1 MIASFKDSD
10 LEAFYYAG
18 PGRRTRRMPAAIH
31 KVLRRKLDQLFS
43 AVDLRDLRVPPG
55 NRLQA
60 LKGDREGYHSI
71 RVSDQRFDKLTALSE
86 VEGWRIVFRWERDAA
101 YEVEFADYH

>member
-1 MIASFKDSD
+1 MVASFRDSD
-10 LEAFYYAG
+10 LEAFYYEG
-18 PGRRTRRMPAAIH
+18 PGRRTRRIPAAIH

-43 AVDLRDLRVPPG
+43 AVDLRDLRAPPG

-71 RVSDQRFDKLTALSE
+71 RVSDQ
-86 VEGWRIVFRWERDAA
+86 WRIVFRWERDAA